1 MSILE
6 EILQKKASGKKQ
18 LAVLIDP
25 DKYTDEVAERFAS
38 SVAQA
43 KPDYIFVGGSLTASS
58 TDDAIKHI
66 KEKTDKKVVLF
77 PGNSTQL
84 TDKADAILML
94 SLISGRNA
102 DFLIGQHVV
111 AAPFIRKSG
120 IETISTGYMLI
131 ESGTTTSVEYI
142 SNTRPI
148 PREKNDI
155 AVATAIAGEL
165 LGNKAIYLEGGSGA
179 KNPVPA
185 QMIKAVSK
193 NITLPVIVGGGLRS
207 EDDIKTALEA
217 GADIIVIGTTLESD
231 PEKMI
236 KFAEIVRNF

>member
-6 EILQKKASGKKQ
+6 EITEKKAAGKKQ

-25 DKYTDEVAERFAS
+25 DKFTDEVAERFIS
-38 SVAQA
+38 SVAKA

-58 TDDAIKHI
+58 TDEAIRRI
-66 KEKTDKKVVLF
+66 KENTDIKVVLF

-84 TDKADAILML
+84 SDKADAMLML

-111 AAPFIRKSG
+111 AAPFIKKSG

-179 KNPVPA
+179 KMPVPA
-185 QMIKAVSK
+185 PMIKAVRRS
-193 NITLPVIVGGGLRS
+193 ISLPIIVGGGLRS
-207 EDDIKTALEA
+207 EDDIKNALEA
-217 GADIIVIGTTLESD
+217 GADIVVIGTSLEAD